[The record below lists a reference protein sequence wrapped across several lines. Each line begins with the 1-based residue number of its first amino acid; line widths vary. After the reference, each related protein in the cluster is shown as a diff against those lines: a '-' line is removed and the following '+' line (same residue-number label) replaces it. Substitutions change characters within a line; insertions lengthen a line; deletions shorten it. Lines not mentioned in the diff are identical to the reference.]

1 MRVNQL
7 VGESVNRLV
16 KWCIEL
22 RGPLDQRMHRWGIS
36 TLVVAGALRF
46 TDSPANSPFHQ
57 LTDSPRDLRAIVDTV
72 TTEFAFEARVSVQT
86 PLVVGQSSHGLR
98 RIVPITGGTFEGPNI
113 RGRVIPGGADWQ
125 YVRPDGVLSV
135 EAHYTLQTS
144 DSVLIMVTNRGIRR
158 APPAVMA
165 RLGRGEQVDPSEYY
179 FRTTAEFEAPVGSKY
194 EWLNQ
199 SVFIGVAERR
209 PDAAIIRFFRV
220 L

>member
-7 VGESVNRLV
+7 VGASVNRLV
-16 KWCIEL
+16 EWCIEP
-22 RGPLDQRMHRWGIS
+22 RGPLNQRMHHCGIS
-36 TLVVAGALRF
+36 TLIVAGALRF
-46 TDSPANSPFHQ
+46 TVSPASSPFLQ
-57 LTDSPRDLRAIVDTV
+57 LTDSLRDFPAAPDTAR
-72 TTEFAFEARVSVQT
+72 TEFAFEARVSVAT

-98 RIVPITGGTFEGPNI
+98 RIVPITGGTFEGPSI
-113 RGRVIPGGADWQ
+113 RGRVVPGGADWQ

-165 RLGRGEQVDPSEYY
+165 RLGRGEPVDPSEYY
-179 FRTTAEFEAPVGSKY
+179 FRTTAEFEAPLGSRY

-199 SVFIGVAERR
+199 SVFVGVAERR
-209 PDAAIIRFFRV
+209 PDAAIIRFYRV

>member
-1 MRVNQL
+1 MTSSRAKSRDL
-7 VGESVNRLV
+7 HLPFSV
-16 KWCIEL
+16 
-22 RGPLDQRMHRWGIS
+22 
-36 TLVVAGALRF
+36 ALFALAFAR
-46 TDSPANSPFHQ
+46 DLAAQSPA
-57 LTDSPRDLRAIVDTV
+57 AEV
-72 TTEFAFEARVSVQT
+72 EFAFEARVSVQT

-113 RGRVIPGGADWQ
+113 RGRVVPGGADWQ
-125 YVRPDGVLSV
+125 FVRPDGVLSV

-158 APPAVMA
+158 ASPEVMA

-179 FRTTAEFEAPVGSKY
+179 FRTTAEFEAPIGSKY
-194 EWLNQ
+194 EWLNK

-209 PDAAIIRFFRV
+209 PDAAIIRFYRV